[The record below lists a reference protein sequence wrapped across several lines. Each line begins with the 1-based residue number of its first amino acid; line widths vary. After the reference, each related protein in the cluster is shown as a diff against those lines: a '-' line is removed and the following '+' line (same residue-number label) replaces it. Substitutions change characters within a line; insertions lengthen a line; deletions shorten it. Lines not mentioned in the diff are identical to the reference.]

1 MLLFLWYERESLSL
15 RMRYTEFGW
24 NWPWLSKF
32 KEDFKKDFNVLL
44 LVRYYLPLKKRAW
57 NCIWIIVLICGNWL
71 RLSWEEVENEKF
83 TEEETILEKFYR
95 ANQKSEKRWLI
106 GWLIA
111 YEFTFIYFKN
121 ISLVDNL
128 SVKSAKLRSY
138 STWLVRM
145 APPSLTNEG
154 LHSPYLLMIRNIS
167 SKYRSLLK
175 TSQGR
180 RESNL

>member
-1 MLLFLWYERESLSL
+1 MLLFLWHERKSLSL
-15 RMRYTEFGW
+15 RMCYTEFGW

-111 YEFTFIYFKN
+111 YQFTFIYFKN

-128 SVKSAKLRSY
+128 SVKTCKIKVLKYVTCSHGASVFDQWRSSFAISAND
-138 STWLVRM
+138 TEHQFEV
-145 APPSLTNEG
+145 
-154 LHSPYLLMIRNIS
+154 
-167 SKYRSLLK
+167 SLL
-175 TSQGR
+175 T
-180 RESNL
+180 